1 LQKTLLSNAPSI
13 EERAKKVRTS
23 RRTQGASGRLHRT
36 EAGDWV
42 WSSDEEESQEKEVTG
57 NGSDAHVSNN
67 ISDASQHNHIA
78 DNKSNQSPN
87 NQSPGSP
94 INNEPQNVSNPI
106 NLVLRI
112 RNAKKELN
120 DIRFEFTIDKGL
132 HFFHFFSIQY
142 SLFGLFFL
150 SIPDTAEGIAQEL
163 ISAGLVD
170 SKDFVVVAANLQK
183 LIIDRST
190 TKSVVFALVSYH
202 LNNSLNYFFNRFLN

>member
-42 WSSDEEESQEKEVTG
+42 WSSDEEESQEKEGTG
-57 NGSDAHVSNN
+57 NGGDAHVSNN
-67 ISDASQHNHIA
+67 ITDASHQNHIA
-78 DNKSNQSPN
+78 ENKSNQLPNN

-94 INNEPQNVSNPI
+94 INNEPQNLSNPI

-132 HFFHFFSIQY
+132 HFMH
-142 SLFGLFFL
+142 LFL
-150 SIPDTAEGIAQEL
+150 SNHYSIFRLSFNSIFRYSRRYSTRTD
-163 ISAGLVD
+163 
-170 SKDFVVVAANLQK
+170 KC
-183 LIIDRST
+183 RSC
-190 TKSVVFALVSYH
+190 
-202 LNNSLNYFFNRFLN
+202 RW

>member
-1 LQKTLLSNAPSI
+1 MQKTLLTNAPSI

-42 WSSDEEESQEKEVTG
+42 WSSDEEEGPDKEVTG
-57 NGSDAHVSNN
+57 NGGDAHVSNN
-67 ISDASQHNHIA
+67 IADASQHNHIPE
-78 DNKSNQSPN
+78 NKSNQQLPNN

-94 INNEPQNVSNPI
+94 MNNEPHNVSNPI

-132 HFFHFFSIQY
+132 HFFLYLLRFNTQ
-142 SLFGLFFL
+142 FL
-150 SIPDTAEGIAQEL
+150 
-163 ISAGLVD
+163 V
-170 SKDFVVVAANLQK
+170 
-183 LIIDRST
+183 
-190 TKSVVFALVSYH
+190 
-202 LNNSLNYFFNRFLN
+202 YFFKFQIQQKV